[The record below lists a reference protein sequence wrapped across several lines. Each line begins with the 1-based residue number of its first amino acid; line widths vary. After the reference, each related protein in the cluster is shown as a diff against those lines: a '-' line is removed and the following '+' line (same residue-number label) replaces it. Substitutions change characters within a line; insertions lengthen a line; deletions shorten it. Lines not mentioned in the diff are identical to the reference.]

1 MELAI
6 AGSIAGTAKVVEPC
20 QHRQQAVQ
28 IFETA
33 QITLGEIGLLGCHR
47 SPPANMTVTSCAES
61 NAQKSCRTGVGTFR
75 GIHFFQAHPKPGGVS
90 PRWEFQMWT
99 VTRVAPPGLGL
110 GVPLT
115 PASRPGLH
123 SLAPPGLRG

>member
-6 AGSIAGTAKVVEPC
+6 AGSIAGTAKIVEPR

-47 SPPANMTVTSCAES
+47 SPPANMTVKSCAES
-61 NAQKSCRTGVGTFR
+61 NAQISCRTGVGTFIVYQESKQSKDPCAWAGRPR
-75 GIHFFQAHPKPGGVS
+75 GRKVN
-90 PRWEFQMWT
+90 
-99 VTRVAPPGLGL
+99 
-110 GVPLT
+110 
-115 PASRPGLH
+115 SR
-123 SLAPPGLRG
+123 LRR

>member
-61 NAQKSCRTGVGTFR
+61 NAQKSCRTGVGTFLILLGRSATAGRWR
-75 GIHFFQAHPKPGGVS
+75 GSISSCQSRAASGG
-90 PRWEFQMWT
+90 
-99 VTRVAPPGLGL
+99 
-110 GVPLT
+110 
-115 PASRPGLH
+115 
-123 SLAPPGLRG
+123 

>member
-6 AGSIAGTAKVVEPC
+6 ASSIAGTAKVVEPC

-28 IFETA
+28 VFETA

-61 NAQKSCRTGVGTFR
+61 NAQISCRTGVECPGCGFARLRFCRYFQNGTR
-75 GIHFFQAHPKPGGVS
+75 SVPATTQIHTLIQFAVGGV
-90 PRWEFQMWT
+90 W
-99 VTRVAPPGLGL
+99 
-110 GVPLT
+110 
-115 PASRPGLH
+115 
-123 SLAPPGLRG
+123 

>member
-47 SPPANMTVTSCAES
+47 SPPANMTVKSCAES
-61 NAQKSCRTGVGTFR
+61 NAQISCRTGVESPPFFSTCLQLKYHHRPFGSEHSMR
-75 GIHFFQAHPKPGGVS
+75 G
-90 PRWEFQMWT
+90 RT
-99 VTRVAPPGLGL
+99 
-110 GVPLT
+110 
-115 PASRPGLH
+115 
-123 SLAPPGLRG
+123 